1 METNMRVKRYFVVVC
16 LLTLTCGQFPSS
28 TAALA
33 QEVKPSRKEQP
44 PVGGKPKAFTLPQK
58 ETFTLANG
66 MRATLVPYG
75 ALPKVAVSLVV
86 RAGKLN
92 ESAKQVWLSDLM
104 GSMLKEGTTE
114 RSGEAV
120 AQEAA
125 SMGGSLD
132 VTVGADQTILSG
144 DVLSE
149 FGPHLVRLLSDV
161 ARKPLL
167 PASELTRLKQ
177 TLARQLTISKSQPGP
192 LALERFRKIL
202 YPNHAYGRLFPT
214 EQMIESYTIEDVQ
227 KFYKDNFGA
236 ARAHIFIAGRFDAEE
251 MKKAVRQSFEPWPR
265 GADPIEDIPKPTT
278 ARTVQLIDR
287 PGAAQST
294 LYVGVPV
301 IYPSHADYIPLLVTN
316 TLLGG
321 SFASRIT
328 ANLREQKGYTYSPFS
343 SVSARYRDA
352 YWTEVADV
360 TTNVTG
366 PSLKE
371 IFYEIDRLQKEPPTE
386 QELDGIKN
394 YLAGIFVLQNSS
406 REGVI
411 NQLAFLN
418 LHKLDDRYLTGYV
431 QNIYDV
437 TPKDVQR
444 IAQTYL
450 QADKMAIVIVGDREK
465 IAKEVSAFGEIVN
478 SN

>member
-1 METNMRVKRYFVVVC
+1 METTMHMKRYFVVIC
-16 LLTLTCGQFPSS
+16 LLSLACASLQTPRS
-28 TAALA
+28 ALA
-33 QEVKPSRKEQP
+33 QSDKPGQKQLP
-44 PVGGKPKAFTLPQK
+44 PEGGKPRAFTLPQK
-58 ETFTLANG
+58 ETLTLANG

-75 ALPKVAVSLVV
+75 TLPKVAVSLVV

-92 ESAKQVWLSDLM
+92 ESAQQVWLSDLT
-104 GSMLKEGTTE
+104 GNMLKEGTTT
-114 RSGEAV
+114 RSGERL

-132 VTVGADQTILSG
+132 VTVGPDQTILSG

-149 FGPHLVRLLSDV
+149 FGPQLVGLLADV
-161 ARKPLL
+161 AQKPLL

-192 LALERFRKIL
+192 VALERFRKIL
-202 YPNHAYGRLFPT
+202 YPNHAYGRIFPT

-227 KFYKDNFGA
+227 KFYKNNFGA

-251 MKKAVRQSFEPWPR
+251 MKKAVRLAFEPWPR
-265 GADPIEDIPKPTT
+265 GADAVEDIPKPTT
-278 ARTVQLIDR
+278 ARTIQLIDR

-294 LYVGVPV
+294 LYVGLPV

-343 SVSARYRDA
+343 SVSTRYRDA

-371 IFYEIDRLQKEPPTE
+371 IFYELDRLQKEPPTE
-386 QELDGIKN
+386 TELNGIKN

-406 REGVI
+406 RDGVI

-418 LHKLDDRYLTGYV
+418 LHKLDDKYLTDYV
-431 QNIYDV
+431 QNIYAV

-444 IAQTYL
+444 VAQTYL

-478 SN
+478 

>member
-1 METNMRVKRYFVVVC
+1 MYWKRFFVVIC
-16 LLTLTCGQFPSS
+16 ALSLSCGSWLAPA
-28 TAALA
+28 AALA
-33 QEVKPSRKEQP
+33 QDAKPTQKQQP
-44 PVGGKPKAFTLPQK
+44 PEGGKPKAFTLPPK
-58 ETFTLANG
+58 ETLRLANG
-66 MRATLVPYG
+66 LRATLVPYG
-75 ALPKVAVSLVV
+75 TLPKVAVSLVV

-92 ESAKQVWLSDLM
+92 ESAKQVWLSDLT
-104 GSMLKEGTTE
+104 GNMLKEGTTS
-114 RSGEAV
+114 RSGEMV

-125 SMGGSLD
+125 LMGGRLD
-132 VTVGADQTILSG
+132 VTVGADQTTLSA

-149 FGPHLVRLLSDV
+149 FGPQLVRLLSDV
-161 ARKPLL
+161 AQNPLL

-192 LALERFRKIL
+192 VALERFRKIL

-236 ARAHIFIAGRFDAEE
+236 ARAHLFIAGRFDAEE

-265 GADPIEDIPKPTT
+265 GADPVEDIPKPTT
-278 ARTVQLIDR
+278 SRTIQLIDR

-294 LYVGVPV
+294 LRIGLPV
-301 IYPSHADYIPLLVTN
+301 IYPSHDDYIPLLVTDS
-316 TLLGG
+316 LLGG

-328 ANLREQKGYTYSPFS
+328 SNIREQKGYTYSPFS

-371 IFYEIDRLQKEPPTE
+371 IFYEIDRLRKEPPTE
-386 QELDGIKN
+386 KELDGIKN

-411 NQLAFLN
+411 NQLAFLS
-418 LHKLDDRYLTGYV
+418 LHKLDDKYLTDYV
-431 QNIYDV
+431 QNIYAV
-437 TPKDVQR
+437 TPKDAQR

-450 QADKMAIVIVGDREK
+450 QTGKMAIVIVGDREK

-478 SN
+478 

>member
-1 METNMRVKRYFVVVC
+1 MKRFFVILC
-16 LLTLTCGQFPSS
+16 LLSLTCGTLLAP

-33 QEVKPSRKEQP
+33 QDEKPGQKQQP
-44 PVGGKPKAFTLPQK
+44 PQGGKPRAFTLPQK
-58 ETFTLANG
+58 ETITLANG
-66 MRATLVPYG
+66 MRVTLAPYG
-75 ALPKVAVSLVV
+75 TLPKVAASLVV

-92 ESAKQVWLSDLM
+92 ESAQQIWLSDLT
-104 GSMLKEGTTE
+104 GNMLKEGTTT
-114 RSGEAV
+114 RSGEQI

-132 VTVGADQTILSG
+132 VNVGADQTILSG

-149 FGPHLVRLLSDV
+149 FGPQLARLLSDV
-161 ARKPLL
+161 ARNPLL
-167 PASELTRLKQ
+167 PASELPRLKQ

-192 LALERFRKIL
+192 IALERFRKIL
-202 YPNHAYGRLFPT
+202 YPNHAYGRMFPT
-214 EQMIESYTIEDVQ
+214 EQMIDGYTIEDVQ
-227 KFYKDNFGA
+227 KFYKENFGA
-236 ARAHIFIAGRFDAEE
+236 ARSHLFIAGRFDTEE
-251 MKKAVRQSFEPWPR
+251 MKKAVRQSFETWPR
-265 GADPIEDIPKPTT
+265 GADPVEDIPKPTT
-278 ARTVQLIDR
+278 ARTIQLIDR

-294 LYVGVPV
+294 LYIGLPV

-321 SFASRIT
+321 SFSSRIT
-328 ANLREQKGYTYSPFS
+328 SNLREQKGYTYSPFS
-343 SVSARYRDA
+343 SVSSRYRDA

-371 IFYEIDRLQKEPPTE
+371 IFYELDRLHKEPPTE
-386 QELDGIKN
+386 KELDGIKN

-411 NQLAFLN
+411 NQLSFLN
-418 LHKLDDRYLTGYV
+418 LHKLDDKYLTNYV
-431 QNIYDV
+431 QNIYAV
-437 TPKDVQR
+437 TPGDVQR

-450 QADKMAIVIVGDREK
+450 QPGKMAIVIVGDREK
-465 IAKEVSAFGEIVN
+465 IAQEVSAFGEIVN
-478 SN
+478 

>member
-1 METNMRVKRYFVVVC
+1 METIMTSKRYFVAIC
-16 LLTLTCGQFPSS
+16 LLSLACGAFPAHR
-28 TAALA
+28 AALA
-33 QEVKPSRKEQP
+33 QDEKPGQKQQP
-44 PVGGKPKAFTLPQK
+44 PEGGKPKAFTLPQK
-58 ETFTLANG
+58 ETIQLANG
-66 MRATLVPYG
+66 MKATLVPYG

-92 ESAKQVWLSDLM
+92 ESAQQVWLSDLT
-104 GSMLKEGTTE
+104 GNMLKEGTTT
-114 RSGEAV
+114 RSGERL

-149 FGPHLVRLLSDV
+149 FGPQLVRLLADV
-161 ARKPLL
+161 AEKPLL
-167 PASELTRLKQ
+167 PASELTRVKQ

-192 LALERFRKIL
+192 VALERFRKIL
-202 YPNHAYGRLFPT
+202 YPNHAYGRVFPT

-227 KFYKDNFGA
+227 RFYKDNFGA
-236 ARAHIFIAGRFDAEE
+236 ARAHLFIAGRFDSEE
-251 MKKAVRQSFEPWPR
+251 MKKALRQSFEPWPR
-265 GADPIEDIPKPTT
+265 GRDAVEDIPKTT
-278 ARTVQLIDR
+278 AARTIQLIDR

-294 LYVGVPV
+294 LYIGLPV

-321 SFASRIT
+321 SFSSRIT
-328 ANLREQKGYTYSPFS
+328 SNIREQKGYTYSPFS

-371 IFYEIDRLQKEPPTE
+371 IFYELERLRKEPPTE
-386 QELDGIKN
+386 KELDGIKN

-418 LHKLDDRYLTGYV
+418 LHKLDDKYLTNYV
-431 QNIYDV
+431 QNIYAV

-450 QADKMAIVIVGDREK
+450 QAEKMAIVIVGDREK
-465 IAKEVSAFGEIVN
+465 ITKEVSAFGEIVN
-478 SN
+478 